1 MPTLA
6 ACRRYLLRGYEVLSL
21 LLAPVFDSDGRVI
34 GLVELVNKED
44 RTRAPG
50 NGLRRFNSARRPRW
64 RRAAPRLRLTPP
76 QRVALP
82 HLPPA
87 HLVRSAICCREPRRV
102 SRPRAVAD
110 PILRR
115 PGAWLHRGR
124 RTAAT
129 HALYALLYLPPAP
142 RHG

>member
-44 RTRAPG
+44 RARAPG

-76 QRVALP
+76 PNASPSPTYRQRTLYEAP
-82 HLPPA
+82 Y
-87 HLVRSAICCREPRRV
+87 
-102 SRPRAVAD
+102 
-110 PILRR
+110 
-115 PGAWLHRGR
+115 
-124 RTAAT
+124 AA
-129 HALYALLYLPPAP
+129 ASL
-142 RHG
+142 GV